1 LKKEGKTDGNVRLKS
16 MKKNSSLIFT
26 KFISAK
32 RAKEE
37 REKPG
42 NGKRKFMGS
51 KKNRNIKELECA

>member
-1 LKKEGKTDGNVRLKS
+1 
-16 MKKNSSLIFT
+16 MKKTEKIFY

-32 RAKEE
+32 KPE
-37 REKPG
+37 RKEKPG

>member
-1 LKKEGKTDGNVRLKS
+1 LKKIEKFFS
-16 MKKNSSLIFT
+16 

-32 RAKEE
+32 KPE
-37 REKPG
+37 RKEKPG